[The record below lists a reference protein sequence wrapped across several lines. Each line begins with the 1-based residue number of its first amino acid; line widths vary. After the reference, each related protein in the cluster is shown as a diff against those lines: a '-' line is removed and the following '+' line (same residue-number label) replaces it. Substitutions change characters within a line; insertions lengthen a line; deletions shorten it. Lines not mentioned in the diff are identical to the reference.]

1 MAENGVVDAAV
12 TPFPPPPKFYEDF
25 EPHAAADFKM
35 PAPPKPIEGPYVM
48 FGTMYDTTFGPQ
60 HPSTALEAYRIK
72 VSPRQ
77 ELHGRGSGADERR
90 GTARPASCWDLVSR
104 PSPLD

>member
-1 MAENGVVDAAV
+1 MAAHPVVDAAV
-12 TPFPPPPKFYEDF
+12 TPFPPPPKFYEEF
-25 EPHAAADFKM
+25 EPHAVADFKM

-77 ELHGRGSGADERR
+77 ELCAFVANMDREAPRGAQRAGS
-90 GTARPASCWDLVSR
+90 
-104 PSPLD
+104 